1 MDDYNLNVLSEAKN
15 EYSSRLLN
23 ILTPLIIQGVKSIFN
38 EAVDLCKNNDEDE
51 KYLMTFQNFLSRV
64 PNWNTN
70 IINEEKNRI
79 ITKSKCSYLEDL
91 LTCVHI
97 TQVKILTSI
106 RVSSQQ
112 KKIDIDIP
120 KLGNFI
126 HSAYI
131 NFARKLYKNIYLF
144 ENDVMPLDYQK
155 NMRECE
161 ILCRESILEVIRESM
176 PIEHILRAYM
186 DKTTHEE
193 IIEETL
199 EKQVTEGEAV
209 DMLEEA
215 KKNMEDKET
224 SSDITIDKIDSTNND
239 NEIVVEE
246 PNLVTND
253 DAAKTVVAKPIDVK
267 PGDAKLVDAKLVD
280 AKLVESS
287 ELKKANEEAKK
298 TMELQN
304 DVSVAKE
311 AIKELKRAVDT
322 QNLNEGF
329 KPDMENVK
337 NDVSSEVFN
346 EISKKK
352 TLISFNDKDSVLD
365 MGTNNEMFVNAPK
378 TTERLEKISREAND
392 RRKAEEED
400 DFYDDDDDEGP
411 LNIIGDNISLDINDI
426 DDLNPKLKGPP
437 EIILDDIEVLA

>member
-23 ILTPLIIQGVKSIFN
+23 ILTPLIIQGVKSIFT
-38 EAVDLCKNNDEDE
+38 EAVALCEDNNEDE

-64 PNWNTN
+64 PNWNAN

-79 ITKSKCSYLEDL
+79 ITKSKCNYLEDL

-106 RVSSQQ
+106 RVSNQQ

-120 KLGNFI
+120 KLGDFI
-126 HSAYI
+126 HFSYI

-144 ENDVMPLDYQK
+144 EKDIMPLDYQK

-199 EKQVTEGEAV
+199 EKQVTENEAV

-215 KKNMEDKET
+215 KKNMEDKDTQSE
-224 SSDITIDKIDSTNND
+224 INVDKVNDTNND
-239 NEIVVEE
+239 HEVVVEE
-246 PNLVTND
+246 PEMVSTSDISSNENVAEPKID
-253 DAAKTVVAKPIDVK
+253 DK
-267 PGDAKLVDAKLVD
+267 
-280 AKLVESS
+280 S
-287 ELKKANEEAKK
+287 EEKSLQTQKEEVKK
-298 TMELQN
+298 TEELQKE
-304 DVSVAKE
+304 VSVAKD
-311 AIKELKRAVDT
+311 AIKELEKAVEQDKVKEAFQPNIDT
-322 QNLNEGF
+322 
-329 KPDMENVK
+329 VK
-337 NDVSSEVFN
+337 KEVSK
-346 EISKKK
+346 EISEKK
-352 TLISFNDKDSVLD
+352 TLITFNDNDSVLD
-365 MGTNNEMFVNAPK
+365 MGTNNETIVNAPK
-378 TTERLEKISREAND
+378 NTERLEKISRDAAD
-392 RRKAEEED
+392 KRRLEEEEED
-400 DFYDDDDDEGP
+400 FFDDDDDGP
-411 LNIIGDNISLDINDI
+411 LNIIGDNISLDINEI
-426 DDLNPKLKGPP
+426 NDLSKKSNNIGPP
-437 EIILDDIEVLA
+437 ILDDIEVLA

>member
-38 EAVDLCKNNDEDE
+38 EAVALCENNDEDE

-64 PNWNTN
+64 PNWNSN

-120 KLGNFI
+120 KLGDFI

-144 ENDVMPLDYQK
+144 EKDIMPLDYQK

-199 EKQVTEGEAV
+199 EKQVTEDEAV

-215 KKNMEDKET
+215 KKNMEDKEET
-224 SSDITIDKIDSTNND
+224 SDGNIKKLDKVDDD
-239 NEIVVEE
+239 NEVVVEE
-246 PNLVTND
+246 PTLVSNKETEDSEENKSVESAPKETTD
-253 DAAKTVVAKPIDVK
+253 VVAT
-267 PGDAKLVDAKLVD
+267 
-280 AKLVESS
+280 EETSS
-287 ELKKANEEAKK
+287 EEKLNENVTK
-298 TMELQN
+298 ELQK
-304 DVSVAKE
+304 DVSIAKA
-311 AIKELKRAVDT
+311 AIKELEKAVET
-322 QNLNEGF
+322 NKEEF
-329 KPDMENVK
+329 KPEMDQLK
-337 NDVSSEVFN
+337 KEVTN
-346 EISKKK
+346 EISNKK
-352 TLISFNDKDSVLD
+352 TIISFNDNDSILD
-365 MGTNNEMFVNAPK
+365 MGTNSETIVSAPK

-392 RRKAEEED
+392 KRKAEEEEDDD
-400 DFYDDDDDEGP
+400 DFYDDDGP
-411 LNIIGDNISLDINDI
+411 LNIIGENISLDIDEI
-426 DDLNPKLKGPP
+426 PDLGVNKEP
-437 EIILDDIEVLA
+437 EIVLNDIEVLA

>member
-23 ILTPLIIQGVKSIFN
+23 ILTPLIIQGIKSIFN
-38 EAVDLCKNNDEDE
+38 EAVDLCENNDEDE

-64 PNWNTN
+64 PNWNSN
-70 IINEEKNRI
+70 IITEEKNRI
-79 ITKSKCSYLEDL
+79 ITKSKCNYLEDL

-120 KLGNFI
+120 KLGDFI

-144 ENDVMPLDYQK
+144 EKNIMPLDYQK

-161 ILCRESILEVIRESM
+161 ILCRESIFEVIRDSM

-215 KKNMEDKET
+215 KKNLEDKEP
-224 SSDITIDKIDSTNND
+224 SSDVNINKIDSTTND
-239 NEIVVEE
+239 NEVVIEE
-246 PNLVTND
+246 P
-253 DAAKTVVAKPIDVK
+253 
-267 PGDAKLVDAKLVD
+267 KLVSNSDLSNNDTV
-280 AKLVESS
+280 
-287 ELKKANEEAKK
+287 KALAEPALAEPALAEPAVAEPALAEPALAEPALAEPVK
-298 TMELQN
+298 TEELQKN
-304 DVSVAKE
+304 VVAKE
-311 AIKELKRAVDT
+311 AIEELKKAVET
-322 QNLNEGF
+322 NKLNENF
-329 KPDMENVK
+329 TPNMENVK
-337 NDVSSEVFN
+337 KDVSN

-365 MGTNNEMFVNAPK
+365 MGTNNETFVNAPK

-392 RRKAEEED
+392 KRKAEEEEE
-400 DFYDDDDDEGP
+400 DFYDDDDGP
-411 LNIIGDNISLDINDI
+411 LNIIGDNISLNINDINDLGMTPTI
-426 DDLNPKLKGPP
+426 EPK
-437 EIILDDIEVLA
+437 IILNDIEVLE

>member
-38 EAVDLCKNNDEDE
+38 EAVALCENNDEDE

-64 PNWNTN
+64 PNWNSN

-120 KLGNFI
+120 KLGDFI
-126 HSAYI
+126 HSSYI

-144 ENDVMPLDYQK
+144 EKDIMPLEYQK

-199 EKQVTEGEAV
+199 EKQVTEDEAV

-215 KKNMEDKET
+215 KKNMEDKEET
-224 SSDITIDKIDSTNND
+224 SDGNIKKLDKVDDD
-239 NEIVVEE
+239 NEVVVEE
-246 PNLVTND
+246 PTLVSNKETEDSEENKSVESAPKETTD
-253 DAAKTVVAKPIDVK
+253 VVAT
-267 PGDAKLVDAKLVD
+267 
-280 AKLVESS
+280 EETSS
-287 ELKKANEEAKK
+287 EEKLKENVTE
-298 TMELQN
+298 ELQK
-304 DVSVAKE
+304 DVSIAKA
-311 AIKELKRAVDT
+311 AIKELEKAVET
-322 QNLNEGF
+322 NKEEF
-329 KPDMENVK
+329 KPEMDQLK
-337 NDVSSEVFN
+337 KEVTN
-346 EISKKK
+346 EISNKK
-352 TLISFNDKDSVLD
+352 TIISFNDNDSILD
-365 MGTNNEMFVNAPK
+365 MGTNSETIVSAPK

-392 RRKAEEED
+392 KRKAEEEEDDD
-400 DFYDDDDDEGP
+400 DFYDDDGP
-411 LNIIGDNISLDINDI
+411 LNIIGENISLDIDEI
-426 DDLNPKLKGPP
+426 PDLGVNKEP
-437 EIILDDIEVLA
+437 EIVLNDIEVLA

>member
-23 ILTPLIIQGVKSIFN
+23 ILTPLIIQGIKSIFN
-38 EAVDLCKNNDEDE
+38 EAVDLCENNDEDE

-64 PNWNTN
+64 PNWNSN
-70 IINEEKNRI
+70 IITEEKNRI
-79 ITKSKCSYLEDL
+79 VTKSKCNYLEDL

-120 KLGNFI
+120 KLGDFI
-126 HSAYI
+126 HSTYI

-144 ENDVMPLDYQK
+144 EKNIMPLDYQK

-161 ILCRESILEVIRESM
+161 ILCRESIFEVIRESM

-215 KKNMEDKET
+215 KKNLEDKEP
-224 SSDITIDKIDSTNND
+224 SSDVNINKIDSTTND
-239 NEIVVEE
+239 NEVVIEE
-246 PNLVTND
+246 PKLVSNSDLSNND
-253 DAAKTVVAKPIDVK
+253 TVKALAKPALAEPALAEPALAKPALAKPVK
-267 PGDAKLVDAKLVD
+267 T
-280 AKLVESS
+280 E
-287 ELKKANEEAKK
+287 
-298 TMELQN
+298 ELQKN
-304 DVSVAKE
+304 VVAKE
-311 AIKELKRAVDT
+311 AIEELKKALET
-322 QNLNEGF
+322 NKLNENF
-329 KPDMENVK
+329 TPNMENVK
-337 NDVSSEVFN
+337 KDVSN

-365 MGTNNEMFVNAPK
+365 MGTNNETFVNAPK

-392 RRKAEEED
+392 KRKAEEEEEG
-400 DFYDDDDDEGP
+400 FYDDDDSGP

-426 DDLNPKLKGPP
+426 NDLGMTPTIEPK
-437 EIILDDIEVLA
+437 IILNDIEVLA